1 MNLIN
6 SGGGGFDLDSSVIR
20 LFKDHPKM
28 KISGAEIA
36 DIIDQTYQ
44 ESFIKNPE
52 RNGNIIEGREIFKR
66 LESFCNK
73 DRDVEINNKIR
84 QDINL
89 MKLERETQS
98 TTQLNKEQEKE
109 LKSILRNGGF
119 DEKEMEKQMCQIKL
133 NIALG
138 KLPWDDEKEKTIKEK
153 LWEKYSKDDLESY
166 YKSKGYRS
174 AATNE

>member
-1 MNLIN
+1 
-6 SGGGGFDLDSSVIR
+6 
-20 LFKDHPKM
+20 M

-52 RNGNIIEGREIFKR
+52 RNGNFIEGSDIFKR

-73 DRDVEINNKIR
+73 DRDVEIANKV
-84 QDINL
+84 DSEFNL
-89 MKLERETQS
+89 LELERETHS
-98 TTQLNKEQEKE
+98 TIALNSQQEEE
-109 LKSILRNGGF
+109 LKAIIKNGKY
-119 DEKEMEKQMCQIKL
+119 DNDDVVKQINQIKL

-138 KLPWDDEKEKTIKEK
+138 NMPWDNEKERRIKEK
-153 LWEKYSKDDLESY
+153 LWKKYSRDDIESY

-174 AATNE
+174 AATNV